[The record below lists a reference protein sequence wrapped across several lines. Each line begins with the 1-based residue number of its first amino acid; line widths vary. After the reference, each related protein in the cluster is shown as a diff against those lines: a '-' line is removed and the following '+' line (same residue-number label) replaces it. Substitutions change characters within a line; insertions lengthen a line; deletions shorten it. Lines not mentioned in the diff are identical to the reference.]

1 MSAGIISSPSIFAA
15 PRASH
20 DLAKAGKAADE
31 CLQKLESGET
41 TEACFAVIQRELE
54 NSPRKTKEA
63 VVTII
68 YYRLRQKY
76 PYIGGIVYLDE
87 VRDDLLKRIAA
98 KNNRKTLS
106 ETGVRLVRFI
116 DIYARAYR
124 CVDKRYAYLNIS
136 ECMDLIRGEPLDR
149 SLTAQLHVIRLV
161 EDFLKRIMPVENRKT
176 HLYPL
181 ISILIYNLIGDSI

>member
-1 MSAGIISSPSIFAA
+1 MSAGLISTPSIFAA
-15 PRASH
+15 PRASQ
-20 DLAKAGKAADE
+20 DLAKAGKVADE
-31 CLQKLESGET
+31 CLQKLESSET
-41 TEACFAVIQRELE
+41 TVACFETIQRELK
-54 NSPRKTKEA
+54 NSPRKTKETA
-63 VVTII
+63 VTII

-136 ECMDLIRGEPLDR
+136 ECMDLIRGAPLDR

>member
-1 MSAGIISSPSIFAA
+1 MSAGTISSPSIFAA

-20 DLAKAGKAADE
+20 DLTKAGKAADE

-41 TEACFAVIQRELE
+41 TEACFNVIQRELE

-68 YYRLRQKY
+68 YFRLRQKY

-87 VRDDLLKRIAA
+87 VRDDLLKRIAS
-98 KNNRKTLS
+98 KNGAVPS
-106 ETGVRLVRFI
+106 AEGVRLVRFI
-116 DIYARAYR
+116 DIYARAYQ
-124 CVDKRYAYLNIS
+124 CVDKRYAFLNMG
-136 ECMDLIRGEPLDR
+136 ECMTLIKSTPLDR